1 MKSVSSSLTSTSN
14 AIEHRCDVLIIG
26 SGAAGLSLAL
36 KLADHCQVIVLSKSD
51 RNEGSTRYAQGGIAA
66 VFDEQDSIDAHV
78 KDTLAAG
85 AGLCEEPAVR
95 FTAERAKASLEWL
108 ISYGVPFDT
117 EKSESGEERFH
128 LTREGGHSHRRI
140 LHAADATGEALQITL
155 NDAVSTHPNIHIFER
170 YNAIDLIPSKGEKN
184 SVVGA
189 YVWNRQQEHVEVIR
203 APFVALATGGGS
215 KVYQY
220 TSNPDVSS
228 GDGIAMAWRA
238 GCRVANMEFNQFH
251 PTCLFHPQARNFLIT
266 EALRG
271 EGANLCHADGTRFMH
286 KFDERGDLAP
296 RDVVARAIDYEMKR
310 LGADCMYL
318 DISHK
323 PADFIVKH
331 FPNIYRKCRSLGIDI
346 TREPIPVVPAA
357 HYSCGGVMTDFNAKT
372 DLNNVYAIGEVAYTG
387 LHGAN
392 RMASNSLL
400 ECVVFASAAAED
412 IIKNLPSADC
422 EESIAPW
429 DESQVSNSDEEVIIQ
444 HNWHELRLFMWDYV
458 GIVRTDKRLERAMRR
473 IKLLEQ
479 EITEYYSHFRV
490 SNNLLELRNLV
501 TVAELIVRCAMERK
515 ESRGLHFNL
524 DYPEQLDNPVPT
536 ILIPRKQLS
545 GADVG
550 SLITQDSFADAD

>member
-170 YNAIDLIPSKGEKN
+170 YNAIDLIPSKEEKN

-228 GDGIAMAWRA
+228 GDGIAMAWRE

>member
-170 YNAIDLIPSKGEKN
+170 YNAIDLIPSKEEKN

-228 GDGIAMAWRA
+228 GDGVAMASRA